1 MHPPDFSGTSPRR
14 SGLVIPDGADERGF
28 VTLTAAAHPL
38 RVARDVVM
46 VREGGSLADMLREAQ
61 PDPILAQHAVIFIA
75 GHRIARENWRRVYP
89 KAGTHVEI
97 RVMPAGGGGGQKN
110 ILRVVL
116 MLAVVAVAIAAPYM
130 IPEIAVGLGAALGA
144 GTATA
149 GALGGALITAGIGMV
164 GNLLVNALVPV
175 RTPELLTSGGP
186 PAVLGIE
193 AARNRARPFSTV
205 PQVLGRMRVAP
216 CYGAAPYTEI
226 VGSDQYMRCL
236 FVWGVGPLAIDPD
249 SLKIGETLLS
259 EFDGVEIEHREGYGT
274 DAPLTMF
281 PKPIIEDNFQI
292 LLADMQNSTGLTGA
306 HVRTTEPEVDE
317 ISIDLSWPLGLFD
330 HDNAMQATIRVEYRA
345 VGDTIWLAPTFT
357 ASTVPSW
364 RINGRYVYIEANRQA
379 AVRHGMRWGVPRGQY
394 EVRVTCTSARKS
406 DVGSSRSY
414 WTALRSITDE
424 DPIQSRVPVAK
435 TVLRIKATD
444 QLNGV
449 IDELT
454 GIVTTKGKDW
464 NGTAWVDDQEIT
476 NPASLFRHILQG
488 KANAQPRPDD
498 RVNLP
503 NLEDF
508 HEFCDLHA
516 FTYGDVRASSGTVW
530 DALADCAAAARAS
543 PAEIDG
549 KWGVVIDRPQNIA
562 VSHITPRNS
571 SGFRVEKAFVELPHA
586 FRVPFVNAAEDW
598 RRDERRVYRDGYD
611 KNNAT
616 LFEELP
622 IRGATN
628 SDQIFKLGRYR
639 MAQGIHHPER
649 WNFKQ
654 DMEFLT
660 YLRGDRVKVT
670 HDILSVG
677 LGSGRIEEVMLDTA
691 GAVVA
696 VDLDSKITMTGG
708 RDYGLAIRTPSNA
721 SLTAAVATDPGD
733 QWRVTFKTP
742 VPAVGG
748 QPAIATGDLYGFG
761 ELGSET
767 DDAQIISIMPTSDIH
782 AQITAVPY
790 RAAIYD
796 VDAEVIPPFET
807 NMTPRSRLQAPVI
820 ESVVSDE
827 SALRWGPGETLEVRS
842 MIALQPP
849 SYREQIDQP
858 RLEVQGRQSA
868 TGEPFHAVTVDE
880 ASLEQVLISGVG
892 QGETWDYRLRWMAD
906 NKLPGPWAVSYNN
919 YIAGKST
926 PPANMT
932 GLTIS
937 AIGGQALMRW
947 EMPPEL
953 DVRFGGRVV
962 FRHSPVMTGA
972 TWQAST
978 SIGNYA
984 RAGALVATLPLKGG
998 TYLARIY
1005 DDSGNPSPGVA
1016 TVTTKQATSVG
1027 YGPLT
1032 SIAEDP
1038 GFTGTKTDTVASAGI
1053 LKLAPAAL
1061 SGTYVFAAGIDLGA
1075 VKDCRL
1081 TADITAVSSDTSSTI
1096 DARTDLIDNWEDFDG
1111 SMQAEADAIVEVCH
1125 TDDDPNA
1132 SPTWTAWERLDSA
1145 EFNARGFQFRAL
1157 LSSAAPQYNILIT
1170 DLGITAEQVI

>member
-1 MHPPDFSGTSPRR
+1 MSNRLSLAARDP
-14 SGLVIPDGADERGF
+14 GF

-38 RVARDVVM
+38 RVSRDVVM

-61 PDPILAQHAVIFIA
+61 PDPILARHAVIFIA
-75 GHRIARENWRRVYP
+75 GHRIARENWHRVYP
-89 KAGTHVEI
+89 KAGSHVEI
-97 RVMPAGGGGGQKN
+97 RVLPAGGGNGQKN
-110 ILRVVL
+110 IMRTVL
-116 MLAVVAVAIAAPYM
+116 MLAVVAVAIAAPYAF
-130 IPEIAVGLGAALGA
+130 PGLAAALGGA
-144 GTATA
+144 LGATGAAA
-149 GALGGALITAGIGMV
+149 GALGGSLITAGVGMV

-175 RTPELLTSGGP
+175 RS
-186 PAVLGIE
+186 PASLSRSDAPQVFGIE
-193 AARNRARPFSTV
+193 GARNRARAFGTV

-216 CYGAAPYTEI
+216 PYGASPYTEI
-226 VGSDQYMRCL
+226 VGSDQYLRCL
-236 FVWGVGPLAIDPD
+236 FVWGVGPLAIDTT
-249 SLKIGETLLS
+249 SLKIGETPLS
-259 EFDGVEIEHREGYGT
+259 EFDGVEIEHREGYDT

-281 PKPIIEDNFQI
+281 PKPIIEDQFQI
-292 LLADMQNSTGLTGA
+292 LLADMQDGTGLTGA
-306 HVRTTEPEVDE
+306 HVRTTEEDVDE
-317 ISIDLSWPLGLFD
+317 ISIDLSWPVGLFD
-330 HDNAMQATIRVEYRA
+330 HDNAMQATIRVDYRA
-345 VGDTIWLAPTFT
+345 SGDTTWLAPTFT
-357 ASTVPSW
+357 AMTFPSSW
-364 RINGRYVYIEANRQA
+364 VSGRYVHIEANRQA

-394 EVRVTCTSARKS
+394 EVRVTCTSARGA
-406 DVGSSRSY
+406 DMGASRSY

-444 QLNGV
+444 QLSGV
-449 IDELT
+449 VDELT
-454 GIVTTKGKDW
+454 GIVTTKGKNW
-464 NGTAWVDDQEIT
+464 NGSTWVDDQEIT
-476 NPASLFRHILQG
+476 NNASLFRHILQG

-516 FTYGDVRASSGTVW
+516 FTYGDVRESTSTVW
-530 DALADCAAAARAS
+530 DALADCAVAARAS

-549 KWGVVIDRPQNIA
+549 KWGVVIDRAQDVA

-571 SGFRVEKAFVELPHA
+571 SGFRVEKAFIELPHA

-611 KNNAT
+611 KNSAT

-622 IRGATN
+622 IRGVTN
-628 SDQIFKLGRYR
+628 GDQIFKLGRYR

-649 WNFKQ
+649 WTFNQ

-660 YLRGDRVKVT
+660 YLRGDRAKIT

-677 LGSGRIEEVMLDTA
+677 LGSGRI
-691 GAVVA
+691 GAVVVDAAKA
-696 VDLDSKITMTGG
+696 VTAVALDSKITMAAGK
-708 RDYGLAIRTPSNA
+708 DYGLAIRTVPNA
-721 SLTAAVATDPGD
+721 SLTAQVVTEPGD
-733 QWRVTFKTP
+733 QWEVRFKTP
-742 VPAVGG
+742 IPAVGG
-748 QPAIATGDLYGFG
+748 KPAISEGNLYGFG
-761 ELGSET
+761 VLGSAT
-767 DDAQIISIMPTSDIH
+767 DDAQIISIMPASDFH
-782 AQITAVPY
+782 ARITAVPY
-790 RAAIYD
+790 RAVIYD
-796 VDAEVIPPFET
+796 VDTEVIPPFET
-807 NMTPRSRLQAPVI
+807 NMTPRARLQAPVI

-827 SALRWGPGETLEVRS
+827 SALRWGPGETLAVRS
-842 MIALQPP
+842 MIAIQPP
-849 SYREQIDQP
+849 AYREQLDQV
-858 RLEVQGRQSA
+858 RVQVQGRRSA

-880 ASLEQVLISGVG
+880 ASLEQVLISGIG
-892 QGETWDYRLRWMAD
+892 QGETWDYRLRWVAD

-926 PPANMT
+926 PPANMA

-947 EMPPEL
+947 ELPPEL

-1005 DDSGNPSPGVA
+1005 DSSGNPSPGVA

-1032 SIAEDP
+1032 SIVEDP
-1038 GFTGTKTDTVASAGI
+1038 AFTGAKTDVVIDSGI

-1061 SGTYVFAAGIDLGA
+1061 SGSYVFGAGIDLGT
-1075 VKDCRL
+1075 VQNSRL
-1081 TADITAVSSDTSSTI
+1081 TVNITAVSSDTSATI
-1096 DARTDLIDNWEDFDG
+1096 DARTDPIDSWEDFDG
-1111 SMQAEADAIVEVCH
+1111 SMQAEADAIVQVRH

-1170 DLGITAEQVI
+1170 DLGITAEQVT